1 MSQAL
6 QEQIEYYEARAP
18 EYDDWFYRRGRYDWG
33 IEKNLQWANEADEIR
48 RHFHE
53 FRGFDES
60 LELASGTGIWTT
72 EILRTSEHVTCLDA
86 SSKMIEIN
94 RAKQNTRR
102 VSFHQIDLFAWEP
115 TIQYDLVFTG
125 FWLSHVPGEQS
136 DQFLKKIAA
145 AMKPDGLFYFID
157 SRLARTSRAKDHE
170 APEVD
175 TGISN
180 RKLDDGREFQI
191 IKIFHDPEELVAR
204 MLNAGLKADIKI
216 TDNYFLYGAAHRC

>member
-1 MSQAL
+1 MPTPL

-33 IEKNLQWANEADEIR
+33 IEKNLEWANEADEIR

-53 FRGFDES
+53 FRGFDDS
-60 LELASGTGIWTT
+60 LELAAGTGIWTT
-72 EILRTSEHVTCLDA
+72 EILRTSERVTCLDA
-86 SSKMIEIN
+86 SRKMIAIN

-115 TIQYDLVFTG
+115 TTCYDLVFTG
-125 FWLSHVPGEQS
+125 FWLSHIPG
-136 DQFLKKIAA
+136 DQLQPFLERISAS
-145 AMKPDGLFYFID
+145 MKPDGLFYFVD

-170 APEVD
+170 APEID
-175 TGISN
+175 TGISH
-180 RKLDDGREFQI
+180 RKLNDGREFQI
-191 IKIFHDPEELVAR
+191 IKIFHDPEKLSAQ